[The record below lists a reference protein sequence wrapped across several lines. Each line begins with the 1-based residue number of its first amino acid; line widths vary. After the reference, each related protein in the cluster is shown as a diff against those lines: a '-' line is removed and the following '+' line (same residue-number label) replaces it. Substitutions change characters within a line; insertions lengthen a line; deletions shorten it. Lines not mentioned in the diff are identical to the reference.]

1 METLASNAWP
11 DDLLLILI
19 LQEVIMYIEKV
30 NMPKMANKLQKR
42 GIRNSSCG

>member
-30 NMPKMANKLQKR
+30 NMPKMTNRLQKR